1 MSEFTKQLRFGIT
14 RKPPVDGEVFGEYDI
29 AALERLAEAA
39 ADILDKLERWQPA
52 ELDGKQV
59 VCIPLEATP
68 GLLMSMAIRDD
79 HALGMPGYYDQP
91 FVATEGVTHAK
102 RVESALRKM
111 SQLHEEVVGKGFY
124 KPHLEDQYTARAEA
138 TTKGTS

>member
-1 MSEFTKQLRFGIT
+1 MSELVQKLRFGIT
-14 RKPPVDGEVFGEYDI
+14 RCAPVGDQFFGDYDI
-29 AALERLAEAA
+29 AALERLAQEAA
-39 ADILDKLERWQPA
+39 DLLDKFERGQPA

-91 FVATEGVTHAK
+91 FVATK
-102 RVESALRKM
+102 RVESALRRM

-124 KPHLEDQYTARAEA
+124 KPELEEEYATRAAVASAERRL
-138 TTKGTS
+138 TT